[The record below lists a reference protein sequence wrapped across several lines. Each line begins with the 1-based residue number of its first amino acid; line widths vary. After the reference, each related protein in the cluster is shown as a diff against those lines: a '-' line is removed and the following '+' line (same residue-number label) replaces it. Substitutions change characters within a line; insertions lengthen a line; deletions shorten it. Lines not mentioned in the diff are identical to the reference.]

1 MNITKQISKNLI
13 YIYRILQ
20 DNKNHID
27 VNQTASDDL
36 HQKQLRDLYIYI
48 AVLFVIILGILGGYA
63 LYKKCV
69 EQRALEEIEREY
81 ELMIMNL
88 INSFSSDSS
97 SSQENKRPHSY
108 NSINHN
114 QNLNNIYLEN
124 NIDSQNNNN
133 NNSFD
138 NNHEERMESIRK
150 KFGNSVVIKCL
161 LKKQIEEIK
170 YTKNFSVEYGD
181 NCTICMENFVEFEV
195 ISRTPCEHI
204 FHKKC
209 FDKYLKGIK
218 GKDKLLCPNC
228 NQNLLINKKFL
239 KLRVKAKRIEV
250 KKDTN
255 KLKDIKES
263 ELNLESRNRN
273 SIMTNK
279 NEEYIPKNNN
289 EVIFI
294 KKKII
299 RTEKNKNKNPNNIHS
314 LKEKNVFCNSNSN
327 TVKGHKQLQITVKK
341 NKDNKTEKE
350 TVLSDDKR
358 DNEDK
363 AIERNR
369 KRNIV
374 FMNNNDKKNSTLKS
388 SMNSNEQKT
397 KFKNKIINLG
407 DVSSERDIIVNR
419 KTYAPIISTIKKDK

>member
-1 MNITKQISKNLI
+1 
-13 YIYRILQ
+13 
-20 DNKNHID
+20 
-27 VNQTASDDL
+27 
-36 HQKQLRDLYIYI
+36 
-48 AVLFVIILGILGGYA
+48 
-63 LYKKCV
+63 
-69 EQRALEEIEREY
+69 
-81 ELMIMNL
+81 
-88 INSFSSDSS
+88 
-97 SSQENKRPHSY
+97 
-108 NSINHN
+108 
-114 QNLNNIYLEN
+114 
-124 NIDSQNNNN
+124 
-133 NNSFD
+133 
-138 NNHEERMESIRK
+138 
-150 KFGNSVVIKCL
+150 
-161 LKKQIEEIK
+161 
-170 YTKNFSVEYGD
+170 
-181 NCTICMENFVEFEV
+181 
-195 ISRTPCEHI
+195 
-204 FHKKC
+204 
-209 FDKYLKGIK
+209 
-218 GKDKLLCPNC
+218 
-228 NQNLLINKKFL
+228 
-239 KLRVKAKRIEV
+239 LRVKAKRIEV